1 MAAEEKAE
9 VRAGPVVTE
18 ARRADV
24 RAGLVV
30 TGLRRLQPR
39 TQWLCQENKS
49 LVGVLSAL
57 PGVTEAQ

>member
-39 TQWLCQENKS
+39 TQSPCQENMS
-49 LVGVLSAL
+49 LVGARW
-57 PGVTEAQ
+57 EC